1 MWIWPLGPQ
10 RHAGSEFPGQHSGT
24 GNWGMRGM
32 GSGPG
37 VGSES
42 AAGVCPGVNCLAGAG
57 QTLIADGLAGGKGKS
72 WYIGQD
78 LAPPGTPS

>member
-1 MWIWPLGPQ
+1 
-10 RHAGSEFPGQHSGT
+10 
-24 GNWGMRGM
+24 MRGM

-78 LAPPGTPS
+78 LAPPRNTLMTDSLCTEKLGT